1 MLLVMASCKTV
12 EKTTVQNTTAD
23 VLLTYSKSRCLGK
36 CPVYNVKI
44 LKDGMLVY
52 TGVDWVRQK
61 GNVIVKL
68 SDDELAELKH
78 IINTAT
84 KAPPAFKRIRDRP
97 VTALIM
103 NEKKYKFHGT
113 PADDQLKTLNSRIEH
128 WVDEVNTK

>member
-97 VTALIM
+97 VTALMM

-113 PADDQLKTLNSRIEH
+113 PVDDQLKTLNSRIEH

>member
-1 MLLVMASCKTV
+1 MLVIMASCKTV

-52 TGVDWVRQK
+52 TGVDWVKQK

-68 SDDELAELKH
+68 SAEELAELRQMM
-78 IINTAT
+78 AT
-84 KAPPAFKRIRDRP
+84 TIKVPPAFKRIRDRP
-97 VTALIM
+97 VTALMM
-103 NEKKYKFHGT
+103 NEKKYEFHGT

-128 WVDEVNTK
+128 WVDQLNTK